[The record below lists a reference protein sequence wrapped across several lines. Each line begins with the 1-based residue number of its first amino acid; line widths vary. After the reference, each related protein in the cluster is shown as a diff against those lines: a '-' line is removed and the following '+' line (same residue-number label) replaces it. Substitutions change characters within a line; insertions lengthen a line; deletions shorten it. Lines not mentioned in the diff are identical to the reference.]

1 MLEGSGGS
9 RFYGGSI
16 CLRASGGSIL
26 WKPHVPEGAGGFDLK
41 RPHLLEG
48 GQVFDFK
55 EAPFTCRALRWHKVE
70 AFLAEAIPPGYIN
83 VRYQNISCHQKWYHL
98 GYINAGFIP

>member
-70 AFLAEAIPPGYIN
+70 AFLAEAIPS
-83 VRYQNISCHQKWYHL
+83 RLHQCKVPKHIL
-98 GYINAGFIP
+98 PPKMVPSRLH